1 LWTFVAVSCTICA
14 NLYLFPVI
22 VYFRTWNSCK
32 SATVCIT
39 TYVRFKN
46 VTADGVVCMYVNWSD
61 VREGASSQHMCFQV
75 MLKNPLL
82 LATNQPRLL
91 SGHLWS
97 VSPGTPSAKPWSGS
111 RQLSGIGSRAT
122 AAATATTVLALRGWA
137 GDKEIRGVIIT
148 QLVAINSYNSKH
160 SSSQSVTTDFTAT
173 KVQDHVELTASHRLN
188 WLVLHSRYIY
198 MCFK

>member
-1 LWTFVAVSCTICA
+1 MTC
-14 NLYLFPVI
+14 YLH
-22 VYFRTWNSCK
+22 TNTNSSQ
-32 SATVCIT
+32 SAMLCM
-39 TYVRFKN
+39 Y
-46 VTADGVVCMYVNWSD
+46 VCMYVNWSD

-82 LATNQPRLL
+82 LATNQPSLL

-111 RQLSGIGSRAT
+111 RQLPGIGSRTA
-122 AAATATTVLALRGWA
+122 AAATAATVLALRGWA
-137 GDKEIRGVIIT
+137 GDKEINSVIIT

-160 SSSQSVTTDFTAT
+160 SSSQSVITDFTAT
-173 KVQDHVELTASHRLN
+173 KVQDDVELTASHRLN